1 MKTLCY
7 SVVNKNSTYT
17 LRNMQFRIKFASPN
31 IFKNSGLSKSFKTY
45 SAVVLSMIFW
55 SFSFIWFKEANQTF
69 RPITIV
75 FIRLVFAVIIMTVF
89 LSATKNYMKIQKK
102 DRKLFLML
110 AVFEPF
116 FYFLGESFGLTY
128 VSATVC
134 SVLISTIPVFATIGA
149 WLIFKERLKMI
160 NYAGIILSFIGVL
173 IFILNTDGSLSF
185 NIKGLGLLL
194 LAVISAVGYNLTLSR
209 LVGTY
214 TPVYIVNVQNIIGA
228 VLFLPLFLLLDFKDF
243 TQIPLSFEFFKPII
257 ELSVFAS
264 CGAFILFAYSVK
276 NMGITK
282 ANVFSNC
289 IPVFTALFSF
299 ILLGEKLTF
308 QNIFG
313 MAVVIAGLFM
323 SQMNGNN
330 KSIDEALVLTGKTA

>member
-1 MKTLCY
+1 
-7 SVVNKNSTYT
+7 
-17 LRNMQFRIKFASPN
+17 
-31 IFKNSGLSKSFKTY
+31 LSKNVKVY
-45 SAVVLSMIFW
+45 GAVVLSMIFW
-55 SFSFIWFKEANQTF
+55 SFSFIWFKTANETF

-75 FIRLVFAVIIMTVF
+75 FIRLAISVILLTTF
-89 LSATKNYMKIQKK
+89 LVTTKNFMKIRKK

-110 AVFEPF
+110 ALFEPF

-134 SVLISTIPVFATIGA
+134 SVLIATIPVFATIGA
-149 WLIFKERLKMI
+149 WLFFKEKLKMI

-173 IFILNTDGSLSF
+173 VFILNSDGTISF
-185 NIKGLGLLL
+185 NIKGLALLL
-194 LAVISAVGYNLTLSR
+194 LAVLSAVGYNLTLSR

-228 VLFLPLFLLLDFKDF
+228 VLFLPLFLILDFRHFISVPF
-243 TQIPLSFEFFKPII
+243 TFEMFRPII
-257 ELSVFAS
+257 QLAVFAS

-299 ILLGEKLTF
+299 LLLNEKLTF
-308 QNIFG
+308 QNIAG
-313 MAVVIAGLFM
+313 MGIVITGLFL
-323 SQMNGNN
+323 SQMNGRK
-330 KSIDEALVLTGKTA
+330 KSIDEAMALTGKTA